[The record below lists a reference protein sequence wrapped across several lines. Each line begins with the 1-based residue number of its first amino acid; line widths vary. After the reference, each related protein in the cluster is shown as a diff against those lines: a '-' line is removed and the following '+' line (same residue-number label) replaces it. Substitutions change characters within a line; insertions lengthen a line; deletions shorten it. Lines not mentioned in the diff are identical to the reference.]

1 MRTTY
6 VVQASLF
13 AEDKLDLG
21 QAVKSALVRCDY
33 VVDWVQDGNTA
44 WDYLLAMPNGYS
56 VAILDWMLPDISGLE
71 LCQRLRSHKN
81 PLPVMILTACS
92 GMCDR

>member
-1 MRTTY
+1 
-6 VVQASLF
+6 
-13 AEDKLDLG
+13 
-21 QAVKSALVRCDY
+21 LVRCGY

-56 VAILDWMLPDISGLE
+56 VAILDWMLPGISGLE

-92 GMCDR
+92 GMCDREAISSFELEMKHLRTSTHVSV